1 MSQRSRRRKK
11 NNRAGK
17 LCVTLIVCTLLVVMS
32 VQIVWLYQ
40 KNQEY
45 IVQEK
50 NLTEQLE
57 EETQRQ
63 ENLKDYEEY
72 TKSQD
77 YVEDI
82 AKSKLGLLH
91 DNEIVFK
98 EKKK

>member
-1 MSQRSRRRKK
+1 M
-11 NNRAGK
+11 K
-17 LCVTLIVCTLLVVMS
+17 LVGIGDLLIPGDFINKGFACFGDRGIEVVTVP
-32 VQIVWLYQ
+32 W
-40 KNQEY
+40 
-45 IVQEK
+45 
-50 NLTEQLE
+50 
-57 EETQRQ
+57 
-63 ENLKDYEEY
+63 NLKDYEEY

>member
-32 VQIVWLYQ
+32 IQIVRLYQ

-63 ENLKDYEEY
+63 ENR
-72 TKSQD
+72 
-77 YVEDI
+77 
-82 AKSKLGLLH
+82 
-91 DNEIVFK
+91 
-98 EKKK
+98 

>member
-1 MSQRSRRRKK
+1 MSRRRRKK

-17 LCVTLIVCTLLVVMS
+17 LCVTVIVCTLLVVMS
-32 VQIVWLYQ
+32 IQIVRLYQ